1 MELFR
6 LNELLIC
13 HTTSS
18 FNKKMVCFVRSHT
31 LAVTIL
37 YLMGIGTQIWIE
49 IMQDLGLSGFF
60 DTNGLV
66 CEEIFLCLI
75 LDSRFWMNNIECIQL
90 NTTWRLN
97 ENWSK
102 YSAKTGHS
110 SWRAKRQ
117 VGGKPSYKCDQMQK
131 LFFQYL
137 AIYCNE
143 NMPNGHNK
151 FPTFFSK
158 FGQTLNK
165 PSKNYQR
172 LYKIWPKWRN
182 LAKSV
187 HTATCLCWKAPFVQ
201 IQTTDE

>member
-102 YSAKTGHS
+102 YKPKRAILVDVPKDRLVESLPTSVTRCRNYFSNIWPFIVMKICPMATTNSQHFFQNSAKH
-110 SWRAKRQ
+110 
-117 VGGKPSYKCDQMQK
+117 
-131 LFFQYL
+131 
-137 AIYCNE
+137 
-143 NMPNGHNK
+143 
-151 FPTFFSK
+151 
-158 FGQTLNK
+158 
-165 PSKNYQR
+165 
-172 LYKIWPKWRN
+172 
-182 LAKSV
+182 
-187 HTATCLCWKAPFVQ
+187 
-201 IQTTDE
+201 